1 MKVKT
6 SKFYVR
12 SAIAGQKMQK
22 IAHGF
27 AENANIDSYNTG
39 NAGFVNK
46 EGYVLAK
53 SDIPIF
59 AGELNHIVLQRLII
73 LLFLI
78 IHHVVSGFAQDYMG
92 APFADSTVIADSS
105 YVSGI
110 SDSSSVVKYSSGYLS
125 EKENSVF
132 DIYWVTNSLK
142 SGWKATDTTL
152 AGMGLETCDT
162 AHTFI
167 MPVTG
172 KFWRGCTYYHSG
184 WDIGSDYGSPVVA
197 GLGGKVRYT
206 DYCSG
211 YGKLVI
217 IRHHSGMEVYYAHLS
232 KILVTTDQFVEAGDT
247 IGLVGATGRARGNHL
262 HMEFRL
268 YDRALDIADYYV
280 QDDTTVNLYKIF
292 DTSSKQNQPQAAE
305 YHTVVRGN
313 TLTGIANRYGTT
325 VTNLCKLNNI
335 SSKSVLR
342 IGQKIRVM

>member
-1 MKVKT
+1 M
-6 SKFYVR
+6 R
-12 SAIAGQKMQK
+12 
-22 IAHGF
+22 
-27 AENANIDSYNTG
+27 
-39 NAGFVNK
+39 
-46 EGYVLAK
+46 
-53 SDIPIF
+53 
-59 AGELNHIVLQRLII
+59 RLII

-78 IHHVVSGFAQDYMG
+78 IHHSVTGFAQDSLMV
-92 APFADSTVIADSS
+92 PVADSTGIA
-105 YVSGI
+105 
-110 SDSSSVVKYSSGYLS
+110 DSSSVVKYSSGDLD
-125 EKENSVF
+125 EKKHSVF

-152 AGMGLETCDT
+152 AGLGIESCDT
-162 AHTFI
+162 AHPFI

-197 GLGGKVRYT
+197 GLGGRVRFT

-217 IRHHSGMEVYYAHLS
+217 IRHYSGMEVYYAHLS

-247 IGLVGATGRARGNHL
+247 LGLVGATGRARGNHL

-280 QDDTTVNLYKIF
+280 QDDTTINLYKIF
-292 DTSSKQNQPQAAE
+292 DTSSKQDQPQTAE

-313 TLTGIANRYGTT
+313 TLTGIASRYGTT
-325 VTNLCKLNNI
+325 VANLCKLNNI
-335 SSKSVLR
+335 SKNSILR
-342 IGQKIRVM
+342 IGQKIRVI